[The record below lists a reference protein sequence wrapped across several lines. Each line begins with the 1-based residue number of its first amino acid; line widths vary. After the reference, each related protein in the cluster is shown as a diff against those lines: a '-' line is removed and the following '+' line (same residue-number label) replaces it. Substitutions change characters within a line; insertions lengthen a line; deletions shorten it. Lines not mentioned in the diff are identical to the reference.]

1 MQSESVCIAGIVPFD
16 GCRYSDIYLLSN
28 ADMNKVMQ
36 SNPLVLNNPVM
47 AYNLEKNNSAIVDLT
62 NIFILAYVFGYV
74 KSSAE
79 RITQL
84 CGLTPIIYD
93 DGNYSYSSL
102 NLINMDNWSI
112 APFELIESVPAGK

>member
-36 SNPLVLNNPVM
+36 SNPLVLNTPMNVD
-47 AYNLEKNNSAIVDLT
+47 ALKNNSAIVDLT
-62 NIFILAYVFGYV
+62 NNLILAYVFGYV

-93 DGNYSYSSL
+93 GNYSYSSL
-102 NLINMDNWSI
+102 NLINMDGRTI